1 MDLHEFNGF
10 TYKSNEKD
18 NTLPLIQIDGKKDK
32 PVFVTKYYSLNEN
45 SINAL
50 INSYFYASHPFEL
63 NDYLD
68 ASSILL
74 YTTGPL
80 DFKFYKNLFGNLL
93 DNEKLQELYKVDNTE
108 KESCRNYITLF
119 WETISNIFGII
130 SLSGSENNN
139 LMWPHYAQET
149 GFQLKFNTEEL
160 EQSIKNKIGKNEV
173 FGLFPINYSE
183 KLVPIDL
190 SKFNQHYI
198 PFFYL
203 TNIKLKSWSYENEW
217 RFIIGKN
224 YMGVPYSKS
233 PFELKPD
240 FYVDIKN
247 RFAYYDSNIVKEI
260 TLGHNYINRTRFHI
274 DRVSEA
280 ITILE
285 PIPNSES
292 NINIILLDFISEN
305 LKDKLFYSGVIYD
318 KSDDGISVIRT
329 KERMEI
335 IKIENYK
342 YKLTR
347 TYEVIKFP

>member
-1 MDLHEFNGF
+1 MDEFKFNGF
-10 TYKSNEKD
+10 TYKCNQKD
-18 NTLPLIQIDGKKDK
+18 DTLPLIQIDGKKDK
-32 PVFVTKYYSLNEN
+32 PVFLTKYYPLNEN

-50 INSYFYASHPFEL
+50 INGYFYASHPYEL

-68 ASSILL
+68 ASSFLL
-74 YTTGPL
+74 HTTGPL
-80 DFKFYKNLFGNLL
+80 DFKFYKNLFGDLM
-93 DNEKLQELYKVDNTE
+93 DNEKLIEFYKEDNTE
-108 KESCRNYITLF
+108 KKSCRNFIKYF
-119 WETISNIFGII
+119 WESISNIFGII

-139 LMWPHYAQET
+139 LMWPHYAQEM

-160 EQSIKNKIGKNEV
+160 EQSLKNKIGKNDV

-190 SKFNQHYI
+190 SKFRQHYI

-203 TNIKLKSWSYENEW
+203 TNIKLKSWEYENEW
-217 RFIIGKN
+217 RFVIGKN

-233 PFELKPD
+233 PFEIKPD

-247 RFAYYDSNIVKEI
+247 RFAYYNSNIIKEI

-274 DRVSEA
+274 NRISEA

-285 PIPNSES
+285 PIPDVES
-292 NINIILLDFISEN
+292 NINIVLLDFISEN
-305 LKDKLFYSGVIYD
+305 LSDKLFYSGVTYE
-318 KSDDGISVIRT
+318 KMGDDISVIRT

-335 IKIENYK
+335 IKIENNK
-342 YKLTR
+342 YQLTR
-347 TYEVIKFP
+347 TYEVIKFQ

>member
-1 MDLHEFNGF
+1 MDNHEFNGF
-10 TYKSNEKD
+10 IYKSNENDPK
-18 NTLPLIQIDGKKDK
+18 LPFIQIDGKKDK
-32 PVFVTKYYSLNEN
+32 PVFVTKYYPLNEN

-50 INSYFYASHPFEL
+50 INRYFYASHPFEL

-68 ASSILL
+68 ASSFLL
-74 YTTGPL
+74 HATRPL
-80 DFKFYKNLFGNLL
+80 DFKFYKNLFGNRL
-93 DNEKLQELYKVDNTE
+93 NEEKLLQLYNEDNTE
-108 KESCRNYITLF
+108 KQSCRSYITLF

-139 LMWPHYAQET
+139 LMWPHYAQES

-160 EQSIKNKIGKNEV
+160 EESIKNKIGKNEV
-173 FGLFPINYSE
+173 FGLFPVNYTD

-203 TNIKLKSWSYENEW
+203 TNIKLKSWNYENEW

-233 PFELKPD
+233 PFELMPD

-274 DRVSEA
+274 NRVSEK

-285 PIPNSES
+285 PIPNIEN

-305 LKDKLFYSGVIYD
+305 LKDKLFYSGVTYH
-318 KSDDGISVIRT
+318 KSDDDVSVIRT

-342 YKLTR
+342 YQLTR
-347 TYEVIKFP
+347 THEVIKFP

>member
-1 MDLHEFNGF
+1 MDEHEFNGY
-10 TYKSNEKD
+10 TYKSNEND

-32 PVFVTKYYSLNEN
+32 PVFVTKYYALNEN

-50 INSYFYASHPFEL
+50 TNGYFYASHPFEL

-68 ASSILL
+68 ASSFLL
-74 YTTGPL
+74 YSSGPL
-80 DFKFYKNLFGNLL
+80 KFKFYNNLFGTTLNSEDLS
-93 DNEKLQELYKVDNTE
+93 KLYKEDCTE
-108 KESCRNYITLF
+108 TQSCRSYITLF

-139 LMWPHYAQET
+139 LMWPHYSQES
-149 GFQLKFNTEEL
+149 GFQLKFNTVEL

-173 FGLFPINYSE
+173 FGLFPINYTE

-190 SKFNQHYI
+190 SIFNQHHI

-240 FYVDIKN
+240 FYRDIKN
-247 RFAYYDSNIVKEI
+247 RFAYYDTDIIKEI
-260 TLGHNYINRTRFHI
+260 TIGHNYINRTRFHI
-274 DRVSEA
+274 NRINEA
-280 ITILE
+280 VTIIE
-285 PIPNSES
+285 PIIDAEN
-292 NINIILLDFISEN
+292 NINQILLDFIVEKLS
-305 LKDKLFYSGVIYD
+305 DRLFYSSVIYE
-318 KSDDGISVIRT
+318 KEKVGYSLIRT
-329 KERMEI
+329 KERMGIVKLEI
-335 IKIENYK
+335 TK
-342 YKLTR
+342 YQLTR
-347 TYEVIKFP
+347 TYEVVKFT